1 MRMVTELCHAEN
13 RRMGSDN
20 RIASLSDD
28 RWVAGPREVWCSAKM
43 AGERCGILSSGHR
56 AVAIVATAHGT
67 HVRFSHEVPAVWCM
81 PMAGACRFDADSAGS
96 NHD

>member
-1 MRMVTELCHAEN
+1 MRMVTELCHAED

-28 RWVAGPREVWCSAKM
+28 RWVAGPHEVWCSATM
-43 AGERCGILSSGHR
+43 AGERHGILSSGHR
-56 AVAIVATAHGT
+56 AVAMDATAHGID
-67 HVRFSHEVPAVWCM
+67 VRFSHEVPAVWYM
-81 PMAGACRFDADSAGS
+81 PMAGAGRFDADSAGS

>member
-1 MRMVTELCHAEN
+1 MGMVTELCHAEE

-28 RWVAGPREVWCSAKM
+28 RWVARPHEEWCSAKR
-43 AGERCGILSSGHR
+43 AGERHGILSSGHR

-67 HVRFSHEVPAVWCM
+67 DVRSSHEVPAVWCM
-81 PMAGACRFDADSAGS
+81 PMPGFGRFDADSAGS